1 MCARVRARAGVCMCA
16 LVQVCVCACACR
28 CVYVRLGVVLLVQ
41 MGVYLSTMLVDVCQ
55 CCCLLMFLC
64 LPLSRRFPCKTW
76 WIKNLNL
83 NNVDLESVKTKLPGC
98 IVQGLQLGP
107 TEASRY
113 WIYWVPAQYVDA
125 IKDAIL
131 GKWQFFWHRRS
142 SHGLLTCPWVAMV
155 TVCWTSLLAG
165 STIRK
170 PERALRVLN
179 VIASFLLWWPRPSV
193 RLRNAKIHEMWGTL
207 TTGTYFPSVLCVFV
221 SLCLSSGIQ
230 FCSSV
235 LFLVHGGFCAE

>member
-1 MCARVRARAGVCMCA
+1 MCVCVCVSACVRARAGVCLHVLA
-16 LVQVCVCACACR
+16 CVCICAFGC
-28 CVYVRLGVVLLVQ
+28 CFVGANGCIPL
-41 MGVYLSTMLVDVCQ
+41 TMLVDVCQ
-55 CCCLLMFLC
+55 CCCLLMFVC
-64 LPLSRRFPCKTW
+64 LPLLRHFPCCKTW

-131 GKWQFFWHRRS
+131 GKWQFFWCRCS
-142 SHGLLTCPWVAMV
+142 PLGLLTCPWVAMV
-155 TVCWTSLLAG
+155 IVCWTSLQAG

-179 VIASFLLWWPRPSV
+179 VIASFLLWWPRLSV

-207 TTGTYFPSVLCVFV
+207 RTGTYFPSVLCVFV
-221 SLCLSSGIQ
+221 FIVFVLWHSVLQLSS
-230 FCSSV
+230 V
-235 LFLVHGGFCAE
+235 LVHGGFCTE

>member
-1 MCARVRARAGVCMCA
+1 MRACA
-16 LVQVCVCACACR
+16 LMQVCVCAFGCCFASANG
-28 CVYVRLGVVLLVQ
+28 L
-41 MGVYLSTMLVDVCQ
+41 LVDVCQ
-55 CCCLLMFLC
+55 CCCLLMIVC
-64 LPLSRRFPCKTW
+64 LPLSRHFPCCKTW

-83 NNVDLESVKTKLPGC
+83 NNVDLESVKTKPPGC

-142 SHGLLTCPWVAMV
+142 PHGLLTCPWVAMV